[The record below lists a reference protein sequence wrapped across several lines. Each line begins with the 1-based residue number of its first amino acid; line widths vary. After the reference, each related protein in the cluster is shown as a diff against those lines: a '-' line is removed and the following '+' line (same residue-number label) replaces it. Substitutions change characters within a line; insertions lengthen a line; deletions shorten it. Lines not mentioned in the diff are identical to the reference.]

1 MPHMDTATRDQMAS
15 IARVREIGFAKA
27 KVAGEFL
34 DGVISD
40 RGGVTDEELDK
51 FKTIFTRDLIVKA
64 ESQYLAEV
72 RRLAMNL
79 MEHDRKL
86 TAEQAEAFVE
96 SMILETYVG
105 AI

>member
-1 MPHMDTATRDQMAS
+1 MPQMDTATRDQMAS

-27 KVAGEFL
+27 KLAGDFL
-34 DGVISD
+34 DGFISN
-40 RGGVTDEELDK
+40 RGGVTSEELEK

-64 ESQYLAEV
+64 ESQYTAEV

-86 TAEQAEAFVE
+86 TAEKAEAFVE
-96 SMILETYVG
+96 SMILESYVG
-105 AI
+105 AV